1 MNTRGK
7 ILSRGELRKRNALD
21 AKTPLSELRP
31 DVVVRRADE
40 RASAQP
46 LLERLGKSTDG

>member
-7 ILSRGELRKRNALD
+7 ILSWDELRKRDALD
-21 AKTPLSELRP
+21 AKTPRSELRP
-31 DVVVRRADE
+31 DVFVRRADE

-46 LLERLGKSTDG
+46 LLERRGKSTDG